1 MSNANANTNANGD
14 VAAVVKRF
22 RDLWN
27 EGAWDQ
33 LDSCLAPGYVHH
45 VGLWTVGIK
54 EYKEMS
60 LKVRGS
66 MPDYRIGTEDV
77 TVTGDRVATRWTG
90 RGTHTRSYGGEKPTG
105 KTIVI
110 PGMQF
115 YRIVDGKIAED
126 WESID
131 NLSILQQIGVLPQN
145 LFG

>member
-1 MSNANANTNANGD
+1 MSNQD
-14 VAAVVKRF
+14 VAAVVRRF

-33 LDSCLAPGYVHH
+33 LDGCLAPGYQHH
-45 VGLWTVGIK
+45 VGLWTVGIA
-54 EYKEMS
+54 EYKGMS

-66 MPDYRIGTEDV
+66 MPDYRITTEDLV
-77 TVTGDRVATRWTG
+77 VTGDRVATRWVG
-90 RGTHTRSYGGEKPTG
+90 RGTHTQSYENEPPTN

-126 WESID
+126 
-131 NLSILQQIGVLPQN
+131 
-145 LFG
+145 